1 MWRGRHR
8 AILLVL
14 WLHVPALA
22 VLALATGES
31 MDVASGVLVVATS
44 AALATAPWGGRRW
57 RSALATVGLLS
68 ASCVLVSMGGGTVEL
83 AFHFFVTIALVMLY
97 QDGFPFLIAVGFV
110 AVYALV
116 SAAMESLGVWPPAE
130 TWSNPWLRAAVGE
143 LLILATATA
152 NLANWRLNEDS
163 RAEAERSFRQLYEG
177 QKAVVRELQQ
187 SQRLKDELYNVVSH
201 ELRTPLTG
209 ILGFGEL
216 LLTRDD
222 RITPDQRKEHLGR
235 ILREARRL
243 QRVVDNLVY
252 SSKVIQQDG
261 SAAADLRGVVGAVIE
276 DLDDVPGR
284 ERLDLQVDLAA
295 AREVAMPAEALR
307 LVMVNLLGNAL
318 KYATPLTTVR
328 VAARAAGPSLLA
340 VSVSNAGPTITPAD
354 RERMFEPF
362 VQLDSSLTRSAS
374 GVGLGLH
381 IVRRLVESYGG
392 TAAVDSVDGLITFTV
407 AVPTVVPITDED
419 APARSRRPSAPG
431 ISRTADRPIHR
442 PALPSGPGLSYHRS
456 QRRRQ
461 EERPAGRGALRARG
475 RCLGPV
481 RLGLG
486 CHPARPARPDHG
498 PGPARPGDR
507 RRALGAGRAQR
518 AHGGLAPRL
527 PAARDRRAAAL
538 AGPGL
543 PGRAAG
549 ALVRAGRDPPGVLR
563 AAAGAVPADLPP
575 PAPVLGHPGV
585 DRPQRRGRLAGGAG
599 LGPAAVGE
607 PRGHRQRPAL
617 GGVRQPVRAL
627 DHPDHRAELRAPGA
641 DRAAGGDPRRAGRG
655 RAGGRPAGR
664 GQRLARD
671 IHDTLAQGFVSIVL
685 QLQAAEAE
693 LPEGPTKPA
702 ATWSGPAGRPGTTWP
717 RPGGW
722 SGTCGRRCC
731 RRRRWARRWAGWRA
745 GWPRRPGWWRPPP

>member
-1 MWRGRHR
+1 
-8 AILLVL
+8 
-14 WLHVPALA
+14 
-22 VLALATGES
+22 

-44 AALATAPWGGRRW
+44 AALATAPWGSRRW

-116 SAAMESLGVWPPAE
+116 SAVMESLGVWPPAE

-261 SAAADLRGVVGAVIE
+261 SAAADLRGVVGAVVE
-276 DLDDVPGR
+276 DLEDVPGR
-284 ERLDLQVDLAA
+284 ERLDLQVDLHA

-328 VAARAAGPSLLA
+328 VVARPAGPARLA
-340 VSVSNAGPTITPAD
+340 VAVTNAGPPITAAD
-354 RERMFEPF
+354 RERIFEPF
-362 VQLDSSLTRSAS
+362 VQLDSSLTRSVS

-392 TAAVDSVDGLITFTV
+392 IVEVDSADGLVTFTIV
-407 AVPTVVPITDED
+407 IPAV
-419 APARSRRPSAPG
+419 
-431 ISRTADRPIHR
+431 
-442 PALPSGPGLSYHRS
+442 L
-456 QRRRQ
+456 
-461 EERPAGRGALRARG
+461 
-475 RCLGPV
+475 
-481 RLGLG
+481 
-486 CHPARPARPDHG
+486 
-498 PGPARPGDR
+498 
-507 RRALGAGRAQR
+507 
-518 AHGGLAPRL
+518 
-527 PAARDRRAAAL
+527 
-538 AGPGL
+538 
-543 PGRAAG
+543 
-549 ALVRAGRDPPGVLR
+549 
-563 AAAGAVPADLPP
+563 AVPAGD
-575 PAPVLGHPGV
+575 APGPE
-585 DRPQRRGRLAGGAG
+585 
-599 LGPAAVGE
+599 PAAVGA
-607 PRGHRQRPAL
+607 RH
-617 GGVRQPVRAL
+617 QPN
-627 DHPDHRAELRAPGA
+627 G
-641 DRAAGGDPRRAGRG
+641 
-655 RAGGRPAGR
+655 
-664 GQRLARD
+664 
-671 IHDTLAQGFVSIVL
+671 
-685 QLQAAEAE
+685 
-693 LPEGPTKPA
+693 
-702 ATWSGPAGRPGTTWP
+702 
-717 RPGGW
+717 
-722 SGTCGRRCC
+722 
-731 RRRRWARRWAGWRA
+731 
-745 GWPRRPGWWRPPP
+745 

>member
-1 MWRGRHR
+1 MTLRLLSRVRGTLPQGRSLPDDVWRGRHR
-8 AILLVL
+8 AILLIL

-22 VLALATGES
+22 AVAVLAGDGPDA
-31 MDVASGVLVVATS
+31 ASGVLVVATS

-68 ASCVLVSMGGGTVEL
+68 ASCVLVGMGGGTVEL

-110 AVYALV
+110 AVYAVV
-116 SAAMESLGVWPPAE
+116 SAAMESLGVWPQAD
-130 TWSNPWLRAAVGE
+130 TWTNPWLRAAVGE

-392 TAAVDSVDGLITFTV
+392 TVEVDSVDGLITFTV
-407 AVPTVVPITDED
+407 AVPTVVPIGDED
-419 APARSRRPSAPG
+419 
-431 ISRTADRPIHR
+431 D
-442 PALPSGPGLSYHRS
+442 
-456 QRRRQ
+456 
-461 EERPAGRGALRARG
+461 
-475 RCLGPV
+475 
-481 RLGLG
+481 
-486 CHPARPARPDHG
+486 
-498 PGPARPGDR
+498 
-507 RRALGAGRAQR
+507 
-518 AHGGLAPRL
+518 
-527 PAARDRRAAAL
+527 
-538 AGPGL
+538 AGPE
-543 PGRAAG
+543 PAVVG
-549 ALVRAGRDPPGVLR
+549 ARH
-563 AAAGAVPADLPP
+563 
-575 PAPVLGHPGV
+575 HPNG
-585 DRPQRRGRLAGGAG
+585 
-599 LGPAAVGE
+599 
-607 PRGHRQRPAL
+607 
-617 GGVRQPVRAL
+617 
-627 DHPDHRAELRAPGA
+627 
-641 DRAAGGDPRRAGRG
+641 
-655 RAGGRPAGR
+655 
-664 GQRLARD
+664 
-671 IHDTLAQGFVSIVL
+671 
-685 QLQAAEAE
+685 
-693 LPEGPTKPA
+693 
-702 ATWSGPAGRPGTTWP
+702 
-717 RPGGW
+717 
-722 SGTCGRRCC
+722 
-731 RRRRWARRWAGWRA
+731 
-745 GWPRRPGWWRPPP
+745 

>member
-1 MWRGRHR
+1 VALRLLSRVRGTLPQGRSLPDDVWRGRHR
-8 AILLVL
+8 AILLIL

-22 VLALATGES
+22 GLAVVSGASPGS
-31 MDVASGVLVVATS
+31 AWGVAAVAAS
-44 AALATAPWGGRRW
+44 AALATAPRGGRRW

-68 ASCVLVSMGGGTVEL
+68 ASCVLVAMGGGTVEL
-83 AFHFFVTIALVMLY
+83 GFHFFVTIALVMLY

-110 AVYALV
+110 AVFAMA
-116 SAAMESLGVWPPAE
+116 SAALESLGVLPPAD
-130 TWSNPWLRAAVGE
+130 TRSSPWLRAAIGE

-152 NLANWRLNEDS
+152 SLANWRLNEDS

-222 RITPDQRKEHLGR
+222 RLTPDQRREHLGR

-284 ERLDLQVDLAA
+284 ERLDLQVDLDV

-392 TAAVDSVDGLITFTV
+392 TVEVDSVDGLITFTV
-407 AVPTVVPITDED
+407 AVPTVVPITGED
-419 APARSRRPSAPG
+419 A
-431 ISRTADRPIHR
+431 T
-442 PALPSGPGLSYHRS
+442 GP
-456 QRRRQ
+456 
-461 EERPAGRGALRARG
+461 E
-475 RCLGPV
+475 
-481 RLGLG
+481 
-486 CHPARPARPDHG
+486 
-498 PGPARPGDR
+498 
-507 RRALGAGRAQR
+507 
-518 AHGGLAPRL
+518 
-527 PAARDRRAAAL
+527 
-538 AGPGL
+538 
-543 PGRAAG
+543 
-549 ALVRAGRDPPGVLR
+549 
-563 AAAGAVPADLPP
+563 
-575 PAPVLGHPGV
+575 
-585 DRPQRRGRLAGGAG
+585 
-599 LGPAAVGE
+599 PAAVGA
-607 PRGHRQRPAL
+607 RH
-617 GGVRQPVRAL
+617 QPN
-627 DHPDHRAELRAPGA
+627 G
-641 DRAAGGDPRRAGRG
+641 
-655 RAGGRPAGR
+655 
-664 GQRLARD
+664 
-671 IHDTLAQGFVSIVL
+671 
-685 QLQAAEAE
+685 
-693 LPEGPTKPA
+693 
-702 ATWSGPAGRPGTTWP
+702 
-717 RPGGW
+717 
-722 SGTCGRRCC
+722 
-731 RRRRWARRWAGWRA
+731 
-745 GWPRRPGWWRPPP
+745 

>member
-1 MWRGRHR
+1 MALRLLSRVRGTLPQGRSLPDDVWRGRHR
-8 AILLVL
+8 AILLIL

-116 SAAMESLGVWPPAE
+116 SAVMESLGVWPPAE

-392 TAAVDSVDGLITFTV
+392 TVEVDSVDGLITFTV
-407 AVPTVVPITDED
+407 AVPTVVPIGDED
-419 APARSRRPSAPG
+419 
-431 ISRTADRPIHR
+431 D
-442 PALPSGPGLSYHRS
+442 
-456 QRRRQ
+456 
-461 EERPAGRGALRARG
+461 
-475 RCLGPV
+475 
-481 RLGLG
+481 
-486 CHPARPARPDHG
+486 
-498 PGPARPGDR
+498 
-507 RRALGAGRAQR
+507 
-518 AHGGLAPRL
+518 
-527 PAARDRRAAAL
+527 
-538 AGPGL
+538 AGPE
-543 PGRAAG
+543 PAVVG
-549 ALVRAGRDPPGVLR
+549 ARH
-563 AAAGAVPADLPP
+563 
-575 PAPVLGHPGV
+575 HPNG
-585 DRPQRRGRLAGGAG
+585 
-599 LGPAAVGE
+599 
-607 PRGHRQRPAL
+607 
-617 GGVRQPVRAL
+617 
-627 DHPDHRAELRAPGA
+627 
-641 DRAAGGDPRRAGRG
+641 
-655 RAGGRPAGR
+655 
-664 GQRLARD
+664 
-671 IHDTLAQGFVSIVL
+671 
-685 QLQAAEAE
+685 
-693 LPEGPTKPA
+693 
-702 ATWSGPAGRPGTTWP
+702 
-717 RPGGW
+717 
-722 SGTCGRRCC
+722 
-731 RRRRWARRWAGWRA
+731 
-745 GWPRRPGWWRPPP
+745 

>member
-1 MWRGRHR
+1 MALRLLSRVRGTLPQGRSLPDDVWRGRHR
-8 AILLVL
+8 AILLIL

-116 SAAMESLGVWPPAE
+116 SAVMESLGVWPPAE

-407 AVPTVVPITDED
+407 AVPTVVPITDDD
-419 APARSRRPSAPG
+419 AP
-431 ISRTADRPIHR
+431 
-442 PALPSGPGLSYHRS
+442 GP
-456 QRRRQ
+456 
-461 EERPAGRGALRARG
+461 E
-475 RCLGPV
+475 
-481 RLGLG
+481 
-486 CHPARPARPDHG
+486 
-498 PGPARPGDR
+498 
-507 RRALGAGRAQR
+507 
-518 AHGGLAPRL
+518 
-527 PAARDRRAAAL
+527 
-538 AGPGL
+538 
-543 PGRAAG
+543 
-549 ALVRAGRDPPGVLR
+549 
-563 AAAGAVPADLPP
+563 
-575 PAPVLGHPGV
+575 
-585 DRPQRRGRLAGGAG
+585 
-599 LGPAAVGE
+599 PAAVG
-607 PRGHRQRPAL
+607 
-617 GGVRQPVRAL
+617 
-627 DHPDHRAELRAPGA
+627 
-641 DRAAGGDPRRAGRG
+641 
-655 RAGGRPAGR
+655 
-664 GQRLARD
+664 AR
-671 IHDTLAQGFVSIVL
+671 HQSNG
-685 QLQAAEAE
+685 
-693 LPEGPTKPA
+693 
-702 ATWSGPAGRPGTTWP
+702 
-717 RPGGW
+717 
-722 SGTCGRRCC
+722 
-731 RRRRWARRWAGWRA
+731 
-745 GWPRRPGWWRPPP
+745 

>member
-1 MWRGRHR
+1 VALRLLSRVRGTLPQGRSLPDDVWRGRHR
-8 AILLVL
+8 AILLIL

-110 AVYALV
+110 AVYAVV
-116 SAAMESLGVWPPAE
+116 SAALEWFGVWPAAE

-177 QKAVVRELQQ
+177 QRAVVRELQQ

-222 RITPDQRKEHLGR
+222 RLTTAQRKEHLGR

-261 SAAADLRGVVGAVIE
+261 SAAADLRGVVRAVVE
-276 DLDDVPGR
+276 DLDDVPER
-284 ERLDLQVDLAA
+284 ERLDLEVDLGA

-328 VAARAAGPSLLA
+328 LTTRAAGPSLLA
-340 VSVSNAGPTITPAD
+340 VSVTNVGPPITLAD
-354 RERMFEPF
+354 RARIFEPF
-362 VQLDSSLTRSAS
+362 VQLDSSLTRSVA

-392 TAAVDSVDGLITFTV
+392 TVEVDSTGDLVTFTV
-407 AVPTVVPITDED
+407 AVPTVVSVVAED
-419 APARSRRPSAPG
+419 
-431 ISRTADRPIHR
+431 
-442 PALPSGPGLSYHRS
+442 
-456 QRRRQ
+456 
-461 EERPAGRGALRARG
+461 
-475 RCLGPV
+475 
-481 RLGLG
+481 
-486 CHPARPARPDHG
+486 
-498 PGPARPGDR
+498 
-507 RRALGAGRAQR
+507 GAG
-518 AHGGLAPRL
+518 PE
-527 PAARDRRAAAL
+527 
-538 AGPGL
+538 
-543 PGRAAG
+543 
-549 ALVRAGRDPPGVLR
+549 
-563 AAAGAVPADLPP
+563 
-575 PAPVLGHPGV
+575 
-585 DRPQRRGRLAGGAG
+585 
-599 LGPAAVGE
+599 PAAVGA
-607 PRGHRQRPAL
+607 PH
-617 GGVRQPVRAL
+617 QPN
-627 DHPDHRAELRAPGA
+627 G
-641 DRAAGGDPRRAGRG
+641 
-655 RAGGRPAGR
+655 
-664 GQRLARD
+664 
-671 IHDTLAQGFVSIVL
+671 
-685 QLQAAEAE
+685 
-693 LPEGPTKPA
+693 
-702 ATWSGPAGRPGTTWP
+702 
-717 RPGGW
+717 
-722 SGTCGRRCC
+722 
-731 RRRRWARRWAGWRA
+731 
-745 GWPRRPGWWRPPP
+745 

>member
-1 MWRGRHR
+1 MALRLLSRVRGTLPQGRSLPDDVWRGRHR

-68 ASCVLVSMGGGTVEL
+68 ASSVLVSMGGGTVEL

-116 SAAMESLGVWPPAE
+116 SAVMESLGVWPPAE

-374 GVGLGLH
+374 GVGLGLN

-419 APARSRRPSAPG
+419 AP
-431 ISRTADRPIHR
+431 
-442 PALPSGPGLSYHRS
+442 GP
-456 QRRRQ
+456 
-461 EERPAGRGALRARG
+461 E
-475 RCLGPV
+475 
-481 RLGLG
+481 
-486 CHPARPARPDHG
+486 
-498 PGPARPGDR
+498 
-507 RRALGAGRAQR
+507 
-518 AHGGLAPRL
+518 
-527 PAARDRRAAAL
+527 
-538 AGPGL
+538 
-543 PGRAAG
+543 
-549 ALVRAGRDPPGVLR
+549 
-563 AAAGAVPADLPP
+563 
-575 PAPVLGHPGV
+575 
-585 DRPQRRGRLAGGAG
+585 
-599 LGPAAVGE
+599 PAAVGA
-607 PRGHRQRPAL
+607 RH
-617 GGVRQPVRAL
+617 QPN
-627 DHPDHRAELRAPGA
+627 G
-641 DRAAGGDPRRAGRG
+641 
-655 RAGGRPAGR
+655 
-664 GQRLARD
+664 
-671 IHDTLAQGFVSIVL
+671 
-685 QLQAAEAE
+685 
-693 LPEGPTKPA
+693 
-702 ATWSGPAGRPGTTWP
+702 
-717 RPGGW
+717 
-722 SGTCGRRCC
+722 
-731 RRRRWARRWAGWRA
+731 
-745 GWPRRPGWWRPPP
+745 